1 MTVYILLSCELNMYQ
16 IKFNYQLIIQLVVI
30 IKCYKKV
37 EMKTAILHRTEAP
50 RAITDV
56 TLSALG
62 LKYSISEV
70 GYGAACVEWCAYFR
84 KLGIAISHT
93 FGQFE

>member
-1 MTVYILLSCELNMYQ
+1 
-16 IKFNYQLIIQLVVI
+16 
-30 IKCYKKV
+30 
-37 EMKTAILHRTEAP
+37 MKAAILHRTEAP

-56 TLSALG
+56 ILSALG

-70 GYGAACVEWCAYFR
+70 GYGGGLWSGLCVEGCAYFR

>member
-1 MTVYILLSCELNMYQ
+1 MLQKRLNYSYTDSL
-16 IKFNYQLIIQLVVI
+16 K
-30 IKCYKKV
+30 KKKKKV
-37 EMKTAILHRTEAP
+37 EMKAAILHRTEAP

-70 GYGAACVEWCAYFR
+70 GYGAASVLNGALIFASLE
-84 KLGIAISHT
+84 
-93 FGQFE
+93 

>member
-1 MTVYILLSCELNMYQ
+1 MLQKRL
-16 IKFNYQLIIQLVVI
+16 KNYSYTDSL
-30 IKCYKKV
+30 KKKKKKV
-37 EMKTAILHRTEAP
+37 EMKAAILHRTEAP

-70 GYGAACVEWCAYFR
+70 GYGAASVLNGALIFASLE
-84 KLGIAISHT
+84 
-93 FGQFE
+93 

>member
-1 MTVYILLSCELNMYQ
+1 MLQKRLKNYSYTDS
-16 IKFNYQLIIQLVVI
+16 FNN
-30 IKCYKKV
+30 KKEKV
-37 EMKTAILHRTEAP
+37 EMKAAILHRTEAP

-70 GYGAACVEWCAYFR
+70 GYGAASVLNGALIFASLE
-84 KLGIAISHT
+84 
-93 FGQFE
+93 

>member
-1 MTVYILLSCELNMYQ
+1 M
-16 IKFNYQLIIQLVVI
+16 VI
-30 IKCYKKV
+30 IKCYKKGLITPILTVQKKKKV
-37 EMKTAILHRTEAP
+37 EMKAAILHRTEAP

-70 GYGAACVEWCAYFR
+70 GYGAASVLNGALIFASLE
-84 KLGIAISHT
+84 
-93 FGQFE
+93 

>member
-1 MTVYILLSCELNMYQ
+1 M
-16 IKFNYQLIIQLVVI
+16 VI
-30 IKCYKKV
+30 IKCYKKGLRITPILTVLIIKKKEKV
-37 EMKTAILHRTEAP
+37 EMKAAILHRTEAP

-70 GYGAACVEWCAYFR
+70 GYGAASVLNGALIFASLE
-84 KLGIAISHT
+84 
-93 FGQFE
+93 

>member
-1 MTVYILLSCELNMYQ
+1 M
-16 IKFNYQLIIQLVVI
+16 VI
-30 IKCYKKV
+30 IKCYKKGLRITPILTVLIIKKKEKV
-37 EMKTAILHRTEAP
+37 EMKAAILHRTEAP

-70 GYGAACVEWCAYFR
+70 GYGAASVLNGALIFSSLE
-84 KLGIAISHT
+84 
-93 FGQFE
+93 